1 MITRRRLTQ
10 LFATGNIL
18 LLAGCNESARTND
31 TTDST
36 DSPVDAVERY
46 YTADSEGN
54 VNATNKVLHPESYNY
69 PVENS
74 EEENISIE
82 KIEETSIR
90 DAVRWQ
96 SGLSGI
102 EADGDDLD
110 ALVSEQ
116 ETTIDEL
123 VSTID
128 VEDYSF
134 VAVTTSTDGEEQ
146 TNYWLVVQDDS
157 EWNIYVSSEYPF
169 SFA

>member
-1 MITRRRLTQ
+1 VV
-10 LFATGNIL
+10 
-18 LLAGCNESARTND
+18 LAGCNGAAPGDD
-31 TTDST
+31 TSSST
-36 DSPVDAVERY
+36 ATPIDAAERY
-46 YTADSEGN
+46 YTADSEGDVEGIN
-54 VNATNKVLHPESYNY
+54 NVLHPESYNY

-82 KIEETSIR
+82 NTEQATIR
-90 DAVRWQ
+90 EATRWQ
-96 SGLSGI
+96 SGLSGV
-102 EADGDDLD
+102 AASGDDLD

-116 ETTIDEL
+116 ETAIDEL

-128 VEDYSF
+128 VEDYTF

-157 EWNIYVSSEYPF
+157 EWKIYVSSDYPF